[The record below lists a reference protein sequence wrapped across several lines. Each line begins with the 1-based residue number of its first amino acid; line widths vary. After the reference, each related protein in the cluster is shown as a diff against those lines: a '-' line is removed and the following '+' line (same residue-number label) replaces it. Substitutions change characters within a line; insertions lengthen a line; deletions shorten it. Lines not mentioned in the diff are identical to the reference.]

1 MGNFSDRKLED
12 GEVTEVEDRDFVQ
25 GERNSENG
33 FDDAATSA
41 RDLEIRQNEPRST
54 WLCEELMRYRINL
67 ALIHRCE
74 DILIVREGFV
84 TAEIFASISPAKM
97 THEYL
102 TEIGVIQLG
111 LQGVLLTVHKNLRD
125 EISLA
130 EVSNL
135 PSPAVKWLRSKLH
148 TAHTLPQLQRECE
161 WKLVSQEGI
170 TSKDLFASLPEN
182 VFNVGFLKKIGI
194 VGLGL
199 QHLLLEYH
207 AELHYAYLQ
216 QLNYMARAQHVMPQK
231 VGHKRGA
238 EQMGDN
244 RHNGDVQSD
253 SEVAGNSSNSSKK
266 QRTHKSARH
275 DELKL
280 EVENID

>member
-1 MGNFSDRKLED
+1 MGKFVRNMED

-25 GERNSENG
+25 GEESSENG
-33 FDDAATSA
+33 FVDAAKSV
-41 RDLEIRQNEPRST
+41 RDLEIRQDEPRST
-54 WLCEELMRYRINL
+54 WLCKELMRYRINL
-67 ALIHRCE
+67 DLIHHCE
-74 DILIVREGFV
+74 DILIGREGFA
-84 TAEIFASISPAKM
+84 TAEVFASIPSAQM

-102 TEIGVIQLG
+102 SEIGVIQLG
-111 LQGVLLTVHKNLRD
+111 VQGVLLTVHKNLRD

-130 EVSNL
+130 EVANL

-148 TAHTLPQLQRECE
+148 AAHTLPQLQRECE
-161 WKLVSQEGI
+161 WKLVVQEGI

-182 VFNVGFLKKIGI
+182 VFNVGYLKRIGI

-207 AELHYAYLQ
+207 AELHHAYIQ
-216 QLNYMARAQHVMPQK
+216 QLNYMARAQHVVPQK

-238 EQMGDN
+238 ERMGDSG
-244 RHNGDVQSD
+244 HHGDGHSD
-253 SEVAGNSSNSSKK
+253 SGAGNSSHSNKK
-266 QRTHKSARH
+266 QRTHKGARH